1 MPMFREVENKGIP
14 CHLFGY
20 ILDAEE
26 NSGFFDNQ
34 DIYFSAL
41 GDGIAELEIPVAPM
55 HYNSMEIVHGGVLAG
70 LLDSAMGMALLTK
83 NKAGVTTS
91 MNIHYLKS
99 AKKGDVLRAKAD
111 VVRNGRTVVYC
122 EAKIFNQWEEVLAIG
137 QGAFLVQVDDFVQG
151 YAAKLRAQDVQEQ

>member
-1 MPMFREVENKGIP
+1 MPMFREVENRGIP

-26 NSGFFDNQ
+26 SSGFFENQ

-41 GDGIAELEIPVAPM
+41 GDGAAELEIPVAPM
-55 HYNSMEIVHGGVLAG
+55 HYNSMEIVHGGVFAG

-91 MNIHYLKS
+91 MSIHYLKS
-99 AKKGDVLRAKAD
+99 AKRGDVLRARATVSAMAARWSIVKP
-111 VVRNGRTVVYC
+111 RFLINGRNC
-122 EAKIFNQWEEVLAIG
+122 WP
-137 QGAFLVQVDDFVQG
+137 
-151 YAAKLRAQDVQEQ
+151 QDKELFWYRLMILYGLMPRN